1 MKLILVGC
9 PGAGKGTQAKKLS
22 KHYDIAHISTGDLL
36 RDQIARGT
44 ELGKKVSKIM
54 EEGGLVSD
62 DIVSAMLA
70 ERIKAD
76 DCKNGYILDGY
87 PRNLAQAEGLEVI
100 TGPLDKVV
108 CIEVEDGIIVDRMT
122 GRRSCPKCNAMFHT
136 KYNPPKVEGVC
147 DVCGEKLI
155 QRKDDNEETV
165 VNRLKIYHDTT
176 APLIDF
182 YGKKGILA
190 TVNGVGDIDEIFAEV
205 CKALEA

>member
-1 MKLILVGC
+1 MKLVLVGC

-22 KHYDIAHISTGDLL
+22 QHYGIAHISTGDLL

-62 DIVSAMLA
+62 EIVSAMLA

-87 PRNLAQAEGLEVI
+87 PRNLAQAEGLEAI

-108 CIEVEDGIIVDRMT
+108 CIEVEDSIIVDRMT
-122 GRRSCPKCNAMFHT
+122 GRRSCPKCNAMYHT
-136 KYNPPKVEGVC
+136 KYNPPKAEGVC

-165 VNRLKIYHDTT
+165 VNRLKVYHDTT
-176 APLIDF
+176 APLIEY
-182 YGKKGILA
+182 YGSKGILA
-190 TVNGVGDIDEIFAEV
+190 KVNGVGNIDEIFTAV